1 MEPAKVGVTAVTA
14 FHYFIHVMVWSGDT
28 LDMSITFD
36 EYLGAVPL
44 KVKSG
49 K

>member
-1 MEPAKVGVTAVTA
+1 MLELPLEQ
-14 FHYFIHVMVWSGDT
+14 MVWSGDT
-28 LDMSITFD
+28 LDMSMTV
-36 EYLGAVPL
+36 YVGAVPL